1 MITLEKFSIT
11 RRNCRSRIFQF
22 NGTKVI
28 QTVEISAITI
38 SSEKS
43 STYTLNFVQ
52 TLSVPTKMFI

>member
-11 RRNCRSRIFQF
+11 RRNYRSRIFQF

-43 STYTLNFVQ
+43 STYALNFVQ